1 MSAFS
6 CLAGY
11 EVLIIVIPTNVIIN
25 ILLLG
30 IDQFI
35 DEERI
40 EVV

>member
-11 EVLIIVIPTNVIIN
+11 EVLIIVIPANVIIN
-25 ILLLG
+25 ILILG